1 MKASSR
7 RTSPN
12 KRITGVIVVGVV
24 ALTLFWLLPK
34 VVYVAGAMV
43 MAPVNGVKT
52 WFAES
57 SASLPQYLRNR
68 SVLVDE
74 LQALEQQLADRG
86 GDRFTTDM
94 LAKENAEL
102 RELLGDTGDERI
114 LAGVIGRPNA
124 LPYDML
130 LIDQG
135 QRDGI
140 APGAP
145 VYIGDRTVIG
155 FVQSVAERTALVTL
169 ITTPDFTSTV
179 YVLGPDI
186 FTTAVGMG
194 GGQLR
199 VGVPQGI
206 VVEEGDLVILPSVTS
221 GVYGSVSHIE
231 TIPSQPEQHAYVSP
245 KTPIGSLRLVAV
257 GKTPMVGSSFDA
269 ALANVSIA
277 ASDLFT
283 VPVPPGYQATSTLA
297 SSTQSGATTS
307 AAVVVPAATTSAT
320 E

>member
-7 RTSPN
+7 RTSQN
-12 KRITGVIVVGVV
+12 KRITEVVVVGII
-24 ALTLFWLLPK
+24 ALMLFWLLPK
-34 VVYVAGAMV
+34 VVYVAGALV
-43 MAPVNGVKT
+43 MAPINGVKT
-52 WFAES
+52 WLAES

-74 LQALEQQLADRG
+74 LQVLEQQLADRG

-102 RELLGDTGDERI
+102 RGLLGDSGDERI

-135 QRDGI
+135 ERDGI

-155 FVQSVAERTALVTL
+155 FVQSVAERTSLVTL
-169 ITTPDFTSTV
+169 ITTPDFSSTV

-199 VGVPQGI
+199 VGIPQGI
-206 VVEEGDLVILPSVTS
+206 IVKEGDLVILPSITS
-221 GVYGSVSHIE
+221 GVYGAVSHIE
-231 TIPSQPEQHAYVSP
+231 MIPSQPEQYAYVAP
-245 KTPIGSLRLVAV
+245 RTPIGNLRLVAV

-269 ALANVSIA
+269 ALANVA
-277 ASDLFT
+277 VAKSDLFT
-283 VPVPPGYQATSTLA
+283 VPVPPGYQATGTAATSTDTVDA
-297 SSTQSGATTS
+297 N
-307 AAVVVPAATTSAT
+307 AAVPAATTSAT
-320 E
+320 GG